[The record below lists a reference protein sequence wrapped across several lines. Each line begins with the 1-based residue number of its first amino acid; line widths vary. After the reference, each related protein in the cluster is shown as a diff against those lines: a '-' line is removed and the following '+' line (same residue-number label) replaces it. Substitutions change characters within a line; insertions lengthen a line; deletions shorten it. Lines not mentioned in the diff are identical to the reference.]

1 MIPDP
6 ASTEKNE
13 KWSTMGKHSPMVALF
28 NNIHPLSQGA
38 IDYLDGSSYPV
49 SVNKG
54 KFLLRAGQVP
64 DRLFL
69 LRKGVVRGF
78 IIDENKEITTWIT
91 GENELVSSIR
101 GLGLPPL
108 VSEEN
113 IQVIESAHLVGL
125 EYRYIDYMY
134 KHFPESNIVARI
146 ILEEIYRAAEERAYI
161 SRIPSAEKKYKRF
174 METKPN
180 LVNQISLKYIAS
192 YLSMTQET
200 LSRIRTR
207 EAKKESE

>member
-1 MIPDP
+1 MIPTTTT
-6 ASTEKNE
+6 SSRIQ
-13 KWSTMGKHSPMVALF
+13 KWSTLDNHSPMVALF
-28 NNIHPLSQGA
+28 NNIHPISQAA
-38 IDYLDGSSYPV
+38 IDYLDASSYPV
-49 SVNKG
+49 SMSKG
-54 KFLLRAGQVP
+54 KFLLKAGQIP
-64 DRLFL
+64 DRLYL
-69 LRKGVVRGF
+69 LTKGVVRGF
-78 IIDENKEITTWIT
+78 IKDENKEITTWIT

-101 GLGLPPL
+101 GLGLPPI

-113 IQVIESAHLVGL
+113 IQVIEPAQLVGL
-125 EYRYIDYMY
+125 EYKHIDYMY

-146 ILEEIYRAAEERAYI
+146 MLEEIYRAAEERAYI

-174 METKPN
+174 IETKPK

-207 EAKKESE
+207 EAKKEAE

>member
-1 MIPDP
+1 MIPTT
-6 ASTEKNE
+6 ASSIKNE
-13 KWSTMGKHSPMVALF
+13 KWSTMGNHSPMVTLF

-38 IDYLDGSSYPV
+38 IDYLDASSYPV

-54 KFLLRAGQVP
+54 KFLLKAGQVP

-69 LRKGVVRGF
+69 LIKGVVRGF
-78 IIDENKEITTWIT
+78 IKDENKEITTWIT
-91 GENELVSSIR
+91 GENELVGSIR

-108 VSEEN
+108 ISEEN
-113 IQVIESAHLVGL
+113 IQVIETAQLVGL
-125 EYRYIDYMY
+125 EYKCINYMY
-134 KHFPESNIVARI
+134 THFPESNIVARI
-146 ILEEIYRAAEERAYI
+146 ILEDIYRAAEERAYI

-180 LVNQISLKYIAS
+180 LINLISQKYIAS

-207 EAKKESE
+207 ETKKLAE

>member
-1 MIPDP
+1 MNIKIYATND
-6 ASTEKNE
+6 TD
-13 KWSTMGKHSPMVALF
+13 KWSETGGHSPMVPLF
-28 NNIHPLSQGA
+28 NSIHPISKGA
-38 IDYLDGSSYPV
+38 VDFLNNKSYPV
-49 SVNKG
+49 RVNKG
-54 KFLLRAGQVP
+54 KFLLKAGQVP

-78 IIDENKEITTWIT
+78 IKEEKKEITTWIT

-113 IQVIESAHLVGL
+113 IQVIESAQLVGL
-125 EYRYIDYMY
+125 EYRCIDYMY

-146 ILEEIYRAAEERAYI
+146 ILEEIYRAAEERAFI

-174 METKPN
+174 IDTKPE
-180 LVNQISLKYIAS
+180 LADRISLKYIAS

-207 EAKKESE
+207 EARRVK

>member
-1 MIPDP
+1 
-6 ASTEKNE
+6 
-13 KWSTMGKHSPMVALF
+13 MVALF
-28 NNIHPLSQGA
+28 NSIHPLTQGA
-38 IDYLDGSSYPV
+38 IDYINASSYPV
-49 SVNKG
+49 SISKG
-54 KFLLRAGQVP
+54 KFLLKEGQVP

-69 LRKGVVRGF
+69 LTKGVVRGF
-78 IIDENKEITTWIT
+78 IKDDNKEITTWIT
-91 GENELVSSIR
+91 GENELVGSIR
-101 GLGLPPL
+101 GLGLPPQ

-125 EYRYIDYMY
+125 EYSCIEYLY

-146 ILEEIYRAAEERAYI
+146 MLEQIYRAAEERAYI

-174 METKPN
+174 IETSPN
-180 LVNQISLKYIAS
+180 LVNRISLKYIAS

-207 EAKKESE
+207 ESKKELQ